1 MTHFLSIQ
9 IITNQW
15 VKLRILKVS
24 TISIMI
30 SISKLISTVHWKI
43 HTTTIR
49 FHKLILNLIIIIMY
63 LLSNNKPKTIKNII
77 YLVKLH
83 LKRRL
88 TNILKMLKDKISI
101 YLTPNGTISTNHTPL
116 NLMLKLILTNQPN
129 QILLSPEREKIKNT
143 LMICQ

>member
-1 MTHFLSIQ
+1 
-9 IITNQW
+9 
-15 VKLRILKVS
+15 
-24 TISIMI
+24 
-30 SISKLISTVHWKI
+30 
-43 HTTTIR
+43 
-49 FHKLILNLIIIIMY
+49 MY
-63 LLSNNKPKTIKNII
+63 LLSNNKPKTIKIII

-88 TNILKMLKDKISI
+88 INILKMLKDKISI